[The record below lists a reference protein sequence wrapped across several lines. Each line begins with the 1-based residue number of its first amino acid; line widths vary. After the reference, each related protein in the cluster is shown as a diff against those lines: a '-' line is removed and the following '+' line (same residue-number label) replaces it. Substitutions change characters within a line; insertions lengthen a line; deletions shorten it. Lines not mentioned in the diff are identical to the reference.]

1 MAFQWAV
8 LMVAI
13 MADVTGVSM
22 ANSMA
27 CVSAVLKDDMLAFVM
42 AKYKVVRMESV
53 MVVSLAVS

>member
-13 MADVTGVSM
+13 KADVTGVSM
-22 ANSMA
+22 VYSMA
-27 CVSAVLKDDMLAFVM
+27 CVSAALKDDMLAFVLV
-42 AKYKVVRMESV
+42 KNKVELMESV